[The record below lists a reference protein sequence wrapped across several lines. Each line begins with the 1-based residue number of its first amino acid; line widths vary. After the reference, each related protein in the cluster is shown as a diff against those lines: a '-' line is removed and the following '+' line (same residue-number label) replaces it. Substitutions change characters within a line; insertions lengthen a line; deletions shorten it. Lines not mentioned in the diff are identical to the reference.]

1 LRTLNASIEAA
12 LVAGV
17 VSVRGLL
24 VFEFGTGT
32 YRYVRDVVPRVWDG
46 DTYIPGGA
54 FSVSDISN
62 QTGFA
67 AASFS
72 VKLAASPDDGL
83 TPAVLQAVFAEDYRD
98 RPVAVYDAYLNVSTG
113 AVIDAQLLRYGYV
126 DRIVYRETSD
136 IGAHLEAI
144 CFSRSLDYGRK
155 NGRIAS
161 HANQKR
167 RSATDKFREHAAV
180 AGTQEIFWGRKRPKA
195 NS

>member
-1 LRTLNASIEAA
+1 LRTLDASIEAA

-46 DTYIPGGA
+46 NTYIPGGA
-54 FSVSDISN
+54 FAVSDIPN

-67 AASFS
+67 ASSFTIT
-72 VKLAASPDDGL
+72 LAASPDDGL
-83 TPAVLQAVFAEDYRD
+83 TPAVLTAIFDEDYRD
-98 RPVAVYDAYLNVSTG
+98 RPVSIYDAYLDVITG
-113 AVIDAQLLRYGYV
+113 SVIDANLVRYGYI
-126 DRIVYRETSD
+126 DRIVYRETRD
-136 IGAHLEAI
+136 LGAHLEAA

-161 HANQKR
+161 DANQRR
-167 RSATDKFREHAAV
+167 RSATDKFREHAAT
-180 AGTQEIFWGRKRPKA
+180 AGRQEIYWGRKRP
-195 NS
+195 